1 MAGNFDSHL
10 RIRLSSPYVCIG
22 SHAFAIFAHKKNT
35 GAQGT
40 LTTLYRTWLFA
51 LYGSTI
57 FDCVV
62 VSDHFFLLTWVSLL
76 EKKIQR
82 SSGIRT
88 HAHHSTNPSPS
99 PLSHQTPATGSLD
112 SMECGTVLEEC
123 GILEWWN
130 ERLTTLYC
138 FYLYKW
144 ANWACTL
151 AIDVE
156 KHGMVWIPGYLLLE
170 NIDISTSW
178 KSVLKLYEKEPV
190 YVLLSQLRIAI
201 AIWLTN
207 YSQWS
212 VSHINPWHI

>member
-10 RIRLSSPYVCIG
+10 RIRLSSSYVCIG

-82 SSGIRT
+82 SSGIQT

-170 NIDISTSW
+170 NYWHLYKLKECFKAVW
-178 KSVLKLYEKEPV
+178 KGACVCVVLC
-190 YVLLSQLRIAI
+190 IAI

-207 YSQWS
+207 
-212 VSHINPWHI
+212 